1 MNKPPPGDAATVMK
15 ALGWLH
21 PSDEVADV
29 SIAGA
34 GNMNKVERVTLA
46 DGRSLILKRANPW
59 VEKYPQIPA
68 PVERSLVEARF
79 YNHVDGTKA
88 GAQMPTHLGHDQG
101 HAANLL
107 TDLGEGR
114 DGMAL
119 YGGATLSLSTLE
131 ALADWMSA
139 LHGLPAPD
147 EPLLRNR
154 AMRRLNA
161 EHIFDFPFAPGN
173 GFDVDAITPGLQKIA
188 DAVKADQPLQAAI
201 QEVKTLYLGSEPGVL
216 LHGDLY
222 PGSWLETDQGLYVI
236 DPEFCWIGPPE
247 WDVGVLIAHFMLSRQ
262 PAGLIEQLLMRYA
275 TPLNRPLLNSIIG
288 VEILRRLLGVAQ
300 LPLPYGL
307 SDKAS
312 LIGQARELIMKGSP
326 S

>member
-1 MNKPPPGDAATVMK
+1 M
-15 ALGWLH
+15 
-21 PSDEVADV
+21 
-29 SIAGA
+29 SIAGE
-34 GNMNKVERVTLA
+34 GNMNKVERVTLV

-59 VEKYPQIPA
+59 VEKYPHIPA
-68 PVERSLVEARF
+68 PVERSLVEACF
-79 YNHVDGTKA
+79 YRHVGGTKA
-88 GAQMPTHLGHDQG
+88 GQQMPAHIGHDQD

-107 TDLGEGR
+107 ADLGKGR

-119 YGGATLSLSTLE
+119 YDGATLSLATLE

-139 LHGLPAPD
+139 LHGLPAPN
-147 EPLLRNR
+147 EPLLQNM
-154 AMRRLNA
+154 AMRHLNA
-161 EHIFDFPFAPGN
+161 EHIFDFPFAPDN
-173 GFDVDAITPGLQKIA
+173 GFDVDAIAPGLQKIA
-188 DAVKADQPLQAAI
+188 DEVKADQPLQGAI
-201 QEVKTLYLGSEPGVL
+201 QDVKALYLGSSAGVL

-222 PGSWLETDQGLYVI
+222 PGSWLETDQGLFVI
-236 DPEFCWIGPPE
+236 DPEFCWVGPPE

-312 LIGQARELIMKGSP
+312 LIGQARELILKGSP